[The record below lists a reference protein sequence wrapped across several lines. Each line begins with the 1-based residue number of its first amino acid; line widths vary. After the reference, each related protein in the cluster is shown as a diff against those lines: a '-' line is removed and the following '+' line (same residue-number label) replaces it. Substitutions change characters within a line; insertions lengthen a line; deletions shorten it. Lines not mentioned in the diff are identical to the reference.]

1 MRLSRSSVV
10 SAAAL
15 KQDMV
20 LDAGATVLNHSM
32 SLVQRMENLLA
43 MGNGSDVTLRVQTVN
58 TDEVKVIQ
66 AHSLVL
72 TMQSDVF
79 EELLL
84 ARNNSAVVLRETP
97 DCAAVFDK
105 FIRYGRTPPAS
116 APSGRLHKRPDICW

>member
-1 MRLSRSSVV
+1 MDS
-10 SAAAL
+10 
-15 KQDMV
+15 
-20 LDAGATVLNHSM
+20 GATVLNHSM
-32 SLVQRMENLLA
+32 SLVQRLESLLA
-43 MGNGSDVTLRVQTVN
+43 MGNSSDVTLRVQTIN

-84 ARNNSAVVLRETP
+84 TRNNSAVVLRETP

-105 FIRYGRTPPAS
+105 FVR
-116 APSGRLHKRPDICW
+116 